1 MKNFDSLIF
10 DLDGTLWNSSET
22 VADAWNHALEKD
34 GHSLRI
40 TGNDVLKHMGK
51 SMDVIMRDVFGAD
64 ISDEEVSR
72 FLQTLSVEE
81 IKFIEEKGGILFPE
95 LEETLSFLKKH
106 YRLFIVSNC
115 QKGYIEAFLKAH
127 KLGGYFEGFL
137 CWGDTMLPKGE
148 TNKRLIAQ
156 YSLKNP
162 IYIGD
167 TEGDHISAV
176 DAGIP
181 FVHASYGF
189 GKVSSCDY
197 SISEF
202 SQLKVIFSGEEE

>member
-1 MKNFDSLIF
+1 MIKYESLIF
-10 DLDGTLWNSSET
+10 DLDGTLWNSSKT
-22 VADAWNHALEKD
+22 VADAWNTALEKN
-34 GHSLRI
+34 GQSLRI
-40 TGNDVLKHMGK
+40 TGDDVLKHMGK

-64 ISDEEVSR
+64 ISDEDVAR
-72 FLQTLSVEE
+72 FLKQLSVEE
-81 IKFIEEKGGILFPE
+81 IKFIEEKGGILFPQ

-115 QKGYIEAFLKAH
+115 QTGYIEAFLKAH
-127 KLGGYFEGFL
+127 RLADYFEGFL

-148 TNKRLIAQ
+148 TNKRLIKE

-162 IYIGD
+162 VYVGD

-181 FVHASYGF
+181 FVHAAYGF
-189 GKVSSCDY
+189 GEVSSCDY

-202 SQLKVIFSGEEE
+202 SQLKVIFGGETE